1 MAYTFPKELHYAKS
15 HEWARKDGDE
25 WVCGI
30 SDVAQ
35 DLLSDVVY
43 VELPEVGASVKQGE
57 VCATVESVKSAEDV
71 NAPLSGTVT
80 AVNEDL
86 GDTQELVNEDP
97 YGKGWF
103 FRLKATA
110 ADDELGNLLDAAAY
124 ESYAEEEA
132 HKSGH

>member
-1 MAYTFPKELHYAKS
+1 MEHTFPKELYYAKS
-15 HEWARKDGDE
+15 HEWVRKEGDE
-25 WVCGI
+25 WACGI

-43 VELPEVGASVKQGE
+43 VEPPEIGASFTQGD
-57 VCATVESVKSAEDV
+57 VCATVESVKSAEDII
-71 NAPLSGTVT
+71 APLSGTVT

-86 GDTQELVNEDP
+86 EDSPELVNEDP

-103 FRLKATA
+103 FRFKANA

-124 ESYAEEEA
+124 EPYAQEEA
-132 HKSGH
+132 NKSGH

>member
-1 MAYTFPKELHYAKS
+1 MSHTFPKELRYAKS
-15 HEWARKDGDE
+15 HEWVRKEGDE

-30 SDVAQ
+30 SDLAQ

-43 VELPEVGASVKQGE
+43 VELPEVGASFKQSD
-57 VCATVESVKSAEDV
+57 VCATVESVKSAEDI

-86 GDTQELVNEDP
+86 GDTPELVNEDP

-103 FRLKATA
+103 LRLKATA
-110 ADDELGNLLDAAAY
+110 ADDEMGNLLDAAAY
-124 ESYAEEEA
+124 ESYAKEEA
-132 HKSGH
+132 EKSGH